1 MFKNQSI
8 KLILIGVLVIAA
20 TVCVDV
26 MVDNLNAGKSTNQ
39 CNQTQ
44 CDTTQCDSIKC
55 DTIKCDQQ

>member
-8 KLILIGVLVIAA
+8 KLILIGVLVIGA

-26 MVDNLNAGKSTNQ
+26 MVEHSNASKSTNQ

-44 CDTTQCDSIKC
+44 CDTLQCDSIKC
-55 DTIKCDQQ
+55 DTTTCDK

>member
-8 KLILIGVLVIAA
+8 KLILIGSLVIVAA
-20 TVCVDV
+20 VCVDV
-26 MVDNLNAGKSTNQ
+26 MVEHLNASKSTNQ

-55 DTIKCDQQ
+55 DTTTCDK

>member
-8 KLILIGVLVIAA
+8 KLALIGLLVIGA

-26 MVDNLNAGKSTNQ
+26 MVEHLNAVKSTNQ

-44 CDTTQCDSIKC
+44 CDTLQCDSTHCDSIKC
-55 DTIKCDQQ
+55 DQQ

>member
-8 KLILIGVLVIAA
+8 KLILIGLLVIVA

-26 MVDNLNAGKSTNQ
+26 MVEHLNAGKSTNQ

-44 CDTTQCDSIKC
+44 CDTLQCDSIKC
-55 DTIKCDQQ
+55 DTVMCDK